1 MTSKFRHMPAKPGNA
16 ACDKAYTILT
26 NAHAVASSFYH
37 SYTQLRVGKSRGTT
51 TDEEQDLL
59 RAMLVFA
66 SAGLDSLVKQLVRDA
81 LRPVIERSEGADAQ
95 FRLFVQT
102 KIKRGD
108 GLSDRL
114 IADVLVSRKPRDSL
128 LDVLINEITSE
139 SLQSAEQI
147 FRVAAAFDIATSVIC
162 PDIKAFKDVF
172 KVRNQI
178 IHEMDVAFDQSNR
191 TRRPRKHAD
200 MVSFT
205 NSLFDVSARFLS
217 AADQKLA

>member
-1 MTSKFRHMPAKPGNA
+1 
-16 ACDKAYTILT
+16 
-26 NAHAVASSFYH
+26 
-37 SYTQLRVGKSRGTT
+37 
-51 TDEEQDLL
+51 
-59 RAMLVFA
+59 MLVFA

-128 LDVLINEITSE
+128 LDVLINDITSE

-205 NSLFDVSARFLS
+205 NTLFDVSARFLS